1 MTPSLTALSAV
12 LASAVCASPCPLV
25 DRVADA
31 VGVEPMPGVCCEM
44 LEVSLAP
51 ESPECADGADFALAA
66 VSFPCAEVSDMP
78 VLASPGMLFEETD
91 AVAVGEV
98 AVHSAEVAVFDVS
111 VADVPTW
118 KAHIPALSVKGVP
131 CAVKNPPVVVVRTV
145 PELRLAALESAE
157 SRLVFEGLDNGTLS
171 PRLPKWRPTLLDM
184 LSGRRPAPDFD
195 RAFEFLLATFP
206 GNDSAA
212 KTSAL
217 LKWTRTLPRAKDSAD
232 VYRAL
237 TRHYIAA
244 GEYDLAVQA
253 AGAME
258 AFWGGYRPNALY
270 LKGHAHA
277 FAGRFTEARR
287 CLDDALALNPAG
299 ASLARILYL
308 QAWMLLQ
315 DGDTKAA
322 AAILRDIVSRHPST
336 KYARQARQILEGL
349 HYKKSEE
356 I

>member
-12 LASAVCASPCPLV
+12 LASAVCASPRPLV
-25 DRVADA
+25 DRIADA
-31 VGVEPMPGVCCEM
+31 VGVEPMPGVCCE
-44 LEVSLAP
+44 LQEVSLAA

-66 VSFPCAEVSDMP
+66 ISFPCADVSDVP
-78 VLASPGMLFEETD
+78 VLASPDMLFVDTD
-91 AVAVGEV
+91 AFAVGEV

-131 CAVKNPPVVVVRTV
+131 CAVKNPPVVVVRPV
-145 PELRLAALESAE
+145 PEPRLAALESAE
-157 SRLVFEGLDNGTLS
+157 SRLVFEGFDNGTLS

-195 RAFEFLLATFP
+195 RVFEMLLATFP

-232 VYRAL
+232 VCRAL

-349 HYKKSEE
+349 H
-356 I
+356 